1 MSLPFLLLLATY
13 ALRISFFTL
22 IILGAGC
29 QLNNTSLSQE
39 IQPPR
44 LVIHKVQERMPL
56 PEGLRIPAGTAHGND
71 IWARVGQQFTLLSQV
86 GRNSRIDQQLTWLL
100 QNRSFLANASN
111 RAGPYLHFIVEGLE
125 QQNLPA
131 ELALLPIIESAY
143 NPVAVSSQNAVG
155 LWQFMPA
162 TARDFGLELTP
173 SYDGRRDI
181 IASTQAAM
189 KYLTRLHKQF
199 DHDWLLALAAYNA
212 GEGTV
217 SRLIEA
223 NRRRGLPTDY
233 WHLSLPHET
242 QEYVPRLLA
251 LSMLVGA
258 PTGYGVNLQPI
269 SNEPYFMM
277 VKLRHPVDLTQ
288 IARTSGIT
296 EKELERLNPAY
307 IHGNTGNGPGHLLIP
322 ISKKHLLMAG
332 LDALD
337 ESGEGSRASAL
348 SLEHTAVAAVPYE

>member
-1 MSLPFLLLLATY
+1 
-13 ALRISFFTL
+13 
-22 IILGAGC
+22 
-29 QLNNTSLSQE
+29 
-39 IQPPR
+39 
-44 LVIHKVQERMPL
+44 
-56 PEGLRIPAGTAHGND
+56 
-71 IWARVGQQFTLLSQV
+71 V
-86 GRNSRIDQQLTWLL
+86 GRNQRIDQQLTWLL
-100 QNRSFLANASN
+100 QNRKFLAKASS

-125 QQNLPA
+125 QHNLPA

-199 DHDWLLALAAYNA
+199 DNDWLLALAAYNA

-217 SRLIEA
+217 SRLIKA
-223 NRRRGLPTDY
+223 NRAKGLPTDY
-233 WHLSLPHET
+233 WHLNLPRET

-251 LSMLVGA
+251 LSILVGTPA
-258 PTGYGVNLQPI
+258 GYGVDLQPVT
-269 SNEPYFMM
+269 NEPYFMV

-288 IARTSGIT
+288 VALTSGIT
-296 EKELERLNPAY
+296 AKELQRLNPAY
-307 IHGNTGNGPGHLLIP
+307 TRGNTVGGPGHLLVP
-322 ISKKHLLMAG
+322 ISQKHLLIAG

-337 ESGEGSRASAL
+337 NVGKGAYHSAVQ
-348 SLEHTAVAAVPYE
+348 LEQTAVATVPYE